1 MTLSNVVHLPTAQ
14 EAEEAKITSRA
25 LSKYAHNE
33 RLHLKIASN
42 NNESEDLMLP
52 GYAINLLL
60 TMLTE
65 MSKGNAI
72 TVMPIHAEL
81 STQETAELLNVSRPH
96 LVYLLEQGK
105 IPFRKVGTHR
115 RVLAKD
121 VFEYKQ
127 RIDEARLK
135 ALDDL
140 AAQAQELGMG
150 DAKGGDIDLYI
161 EPQTQK
167 IADLIIAKLHFL
179 KDLHKKIGEQKI
191 D

>member
-1 MTLSNVVHLPTAQ
+1 MTLSNAVHLPTAQ

-42 NNESEDLMLP
+42 NNESEDLILP

-60 TMLTE
+60 AMLTE

-96 LVYLLEQGK
+96 LVDLLEQGK

-115 RVLAKD
+115 RVLAND
-121 VFEYKQ
+121 VFDYKQ

-150 DAKGGDIDLYI
+150 Y
-161 EPQTQK
+161 E
-167 IADLIIAKLHFL
+167 
-179 KDLHKKIGEQKI
+179 
-191 D
+191 

>member
-1 MTLSNVVHLPTAQ
+1 MTLSNVVHLPTVQ

-25 LSKYAHNE
+25 LSKYAQSE

-42 NNESEDLMLP
+42 NESEDLILP

-60 TMLTE
+60 AMLTE

-72 TVMPIHAEL
+72 TVMPIHAEF

-96 LVYLLEQGK
+96 IVDLLEQGK
-105 IPFRKVGTHR
+105 IPFRKVGSHR
-115 RVLAKD
+115 RILVND

-127 RIDEARLK
+127 RIDEARFK

-140 AAQAQELGMG
+140 AAQAQDLGMG
-150 DAKGGDIDLYI
+150 Y
-161 EPQTQK
+161 E
-167 IADLIIAKLHFL
+167 
-179 KDLHKKIGEQKI
+179 
-191 D
+191 

>member
-42 NNESEDLMLP
+42 NSESEDLILP

-60 TMLTE
+60 AMLTE

-96 LVYLLEQGK
+96 LVNLLEQGN

-115 RVLAKD
+115 RILAND
-121 VFEYKQ
+121 VFDYKQ
-127 RIDEARLK
+127 RIDEARFK

-150 DAKGGDIDLYI
+150 Y
-161 EPQTQK
+161 E
-167 IADLIIAKLHFL
+167 
-179 KDLHKKIGEQKI
+179 
-191 D
+191 

>member
-1 MTLSNVVHLPTAQ
+1 VTLSNVVHLPTAQ

-42 NNESEDLMLP
+42 NNESEDLILP

-60 TMLTE
+60 AMLTE

-96 LVYLLEQGK
+96 LVDLLEQGK

-115 RVLAKD
+115 RVLAND
-121 VFEYKQ
+121 VFDYKQ
-127 RIDEARLK
+127 RIDAARLK

-150 DAKGGDIDLYI
+150 Y
-161 EPQTQK
+161 E
-167 IADLIIAKLHFL
+167 
-179 KDLHKKIGEQKI
+179 
-191 D
+191 

>member
-42 NNESEDLMLP
+42 NESEDLILP

-60 TMLTE
+60 AMLTE

-96 LVYLLEQGK
+96 LVDLLEQGK

-115 RVLAKD
+115 RILAND
-121 VFEYKQ
+121 VFDYKQ

-140 AAQAQELGMG
+140 AAQAQLLGMG
-150 DAKGGDIDLYI
+150 Y
-161 EPQTQK
+161 E
-167 IADLIIAKLHFL
+167 
-179 KDLHKKIGEQKI
+179 
-191 D
+191 

>member
-1 MTLSNVVHLPTAQ
+1 MSVSNIAHLPTPQ

-25 LSKYAHNE
+25 LSKYAHND
-33 RLHLKIASN
+33 RLHLKIANQN
-42 NNESEDLMLP
+42 NDPDDLILP

-60 TMLTE
+60 DILTE

-81 STQETAELLNVSRPH
+81 TTQETAELLNVSRPH
-96 LVYLLEQGK
+96 LVELLEQGK

-121 VFEYKQ
+121 VFDYKQ
-127 RIDEARLK
+127 RIDEDRLE
-135 ALDDL
+135 ALDEL

-150 DAKGGDIDLYI
+150 Y
-161 EPQTQK
+161 E
-167 IADLIIAKLHFL
+167 
-179 KDLHKKIGEQKI
+179 
-191 D
+191 

>member
-1 MTLSNVVHLPTAQ
+1 VTLSNIAHLPTPQ

-25 LSKYAHNE
+25 LSKYANNE
-33 RLHLKIASN
+33 RLHIKIAGDNS
-42 NNESEDLMLP
+42 ESDDLIVP

-60 TMLTE
+60 DILTE

-81 STQETAELLNVSRPH
+81 STQETAGLLNVSRPH
-96 LVYLLEQGK
+96 LVELLEQGK

-121 VFEYKQ
+121 VFDYKQ
-127 RIDEARLK
+127 RIDEDRLK
-135 ALDDL
+135 ALDEL

-150 DAKGGDIDLYI
+150 Y
-161 EPQTQK
+161 E
-167 IADLIIAKLHFL
+167 
-179 KDLHKKIGEQKI
+179 
-191 D
+191 

>member
-1 MTLSNVVHLPTAQ
+1 MTLSNIAHLPTPQ

-33 RLHLKIASN
+33 RLHLKIASD
-42 NNESEDLMLP
+42 NNESDDLIVP

-60 TMLTE
+60 DILTE

-96 LVYLLEQGK
+96 LVDLLEQGK

-121 VFEYKQ
+121 VFDYKQ
-127 RIDEARLK
+127 RIDADRLK
-135 ALDDL
+135 ALDEL
-140 AAQAQELGMG
+140 AAQAQALGMG
-150 DAKGGDIDLYI
+150 Y
-161 EPQTQK
+161 E
-167 IADLIIAKLHFL
+167 
-179 KDLHKKIGEQKI
+179 
-191 D
+191 

>member
-1 MTLSNVVHLPTAQ
+1 MEVNKMTSSNAVTQLPTSQ

-33 RLHLKIASN
+33 RLRLKILNDSKDA
-42 NNESEDLMLP
+42 EDLILP
-52 GYAINLLL
+52 GYALNLLL
-60 TMLTE
+60 DILTE

-81 STQETAELLNVSRPH
+81 STQEAAEILNVSRPH
-96 LVYLLEQGK
+96 LVELLEQGK

-121 VFEYKQ
+121 VFDYKKQ
-127 RIDEARLK
+127 TDNDRSKTLEE
-135 ALDDL
+135 L

-150 DAKGGDIDLYI
+150 Y
-161 EPQTQK
+161 E
-167 IADLIIAKLHFL
+167 
-179 KDLHKKIGEQKI
+179 
-191 D
+191 

>member
-1 MTLSNVVHLPTAQ
+1 MTLSNVVNWPTAQ

-42 NNESEDLMLP
+42 NNESEDLILP

-96 LVYLLEQGK
+96 LVNLLEQGK

-115 RVLAKD
+115 RVLAND
-121 VFEYKQ
+121 VFDYKQ
-127 RIDEARLK
+127 RIDEARFK

-150 DAKGGDIDLYI
+150 Y
-161 EPQTQK
+161 E
-167 IADLIIAKLHFL
+167 
-179 KDLHKKIGEQKI
+179 
-191 D
+191 

>member
-1 MTLSNVVHLPTAQ
+1 MTLSNIAHLPTPQ

-25 LSKYAHNE
+25 LSKYANNE
-33 RLHLKIASN
+33 RLHIKIASS
-42 NNESEDLMLP
+42 NNESDDLILP

-60 TMLTE
+60 NILTE

-72 TVMPIHAEL
+72 MVMPIHAEL

-96 LVYLLEQGK
+96 LVDLLEQGK

-121 VFEYKQ
+121 VFYYKQ
-127 RIDEARLK
+127 RIDEDRLK
-135 ALDDL
+135 ALDEL

-150 DAKGGDIDLYI
+150 Y
-161 EPQTQK
+161 E
-167 IADLIIAKLHFL
+167 
-179 KDLHKKIGEQKI
+179 
-191 D
+191 

>member
-42 NNESEDLMLP
+42 NNESEDLILP

-60 TMLTE
+60 AMLTE

-96 LVYLLEQGK
+96 LVNLLEQGN

-115 RVLAKD
+115 RILAND
-121 VFEYKQ
+121 VFDYKQ
-127 RIDEARLK
+127 RIDEARFK

-150 DAKGGDIDLYI
+150 Y
-161 EPQTQK
+161 E
-167 IADLIIAKLHFL
+167 
-179 KDLHKKIGEQKI
+179 
-191 D
+191 

>member
-1 MTLSNVVHLPTAQ
+1 VTLSNVIHLPTAQ

-42 NNESEDLMLP
+42 NNESEDLILP

-60 TMLTE
+60 AMLTE

-96 LVYLLEQGK
+96 LVDLLEQGK

-115 RVLAKD
+115 RVLAND
-121 VFEYKQ
+121 VFDYKQ
-127 RIDEARLK
+127 RIDAARFK

-140 AAQAQELGMG
+140 TAQAQELGMG
-150 DAKGGDIDLYI
+150 Y
-161 EPQTQK
+161 E
-167 IADLIIAKLHFL
+167 
-179 KDLHKKIGEQKI
+179 
-191 D
+191 

>member
-1 MTLSNVVHLPTAQ
+1 MAISNVAHLPTPQ

-33 RLHLKIASN
+33 RLHLKIASD
-42 NNESEDLMLP
+42 NNESEDLIVP

-60 TMLTE
+60 DILTE

-96 LVYLLEQGK
+96 LVELLEQGK

-121 VFEYKQ
+121 VFDYKQ
-127 RIDEARLK
+127 RIDSDRFK
-135 ALDDL
+135 ALDEL

-150 DAKGGDIDLYI
+150 Y
-161 EPQTQK
+161 E
-167 IADLIIAKLHFL
+167 
-179 KDLHKKIGEQKI
+179 
-191 D
+191 

>member
-1 MTLSNVVHLPTAQ
+1 VTLSNVVHLPTAQ

-42 NNESEDLMLP
+42 NNESEDLILP

-60 TMLTE
+60 AMLTE

-96 LVYLLEQGK
+96 LVDLLEQGK

-115 RVLAKD
+115 RVLAND
-121 VFEYKQ
+121 VFDYKQ
-127 RIDEARLK
+127 RIDEARFK

-150 DAKGGDIDLYI
+150 Y
-161 EPQTQK
+161 E
-167 IADLIIAKLHFL
+167 
-179 KDLHKKIGEQKI
+179 
-191 D
+191 

>member
-42 NNESEDLMLP
+42 NESEDLILP

-60 TMLTE
+60 AMLTE

-96 LVYLLEQGK
+96 LVDLLEQGK

-115 RVLAKD
+115 RVLAND
-121 VFEYKQ
+121 VFDYKQ

-150 DAKGGDIDLYI
+150 Y
-161 EPQTQK
+161 E
-167 IADLIIAKLHFL
+167 
-179 KDLHKKIGEQKI
+179 
-191 D
+191 

>member
-42 NNESEDLMLP
+42 NNESEDLILP

-60 TMLTE
+60 AMLTE

-96 LVYLLEQGK
+96 LVDLLEQGK
-105 IPFRKVGTHR
+105 MPFRKVGAHR
-115 RVLAKD
+115 RVLAND
-121 VFEYKQ
+121 VFDYKQ
-127 RIDEARLK
+127 RIDEARFK

-150 DAKGGDIDLYI
+150 Y
-161 EPQTQK
+161 E
-167 IADLIIAKLHFL
+167 
-179 KDLHKKIGEQKI
+179 
-191 D
+191 

>member
-1 MTLSNVVHLPTAQ
+1 MTLSNIAHLPTPQ

-25 LSKYAHNE
+25 LSKYAHND
-33 RLHLKIASN
+33 RLHLKIANQN
-42 NNESEDLMLP
+42 NDPDDLILP

-60 TMLTE
+60 DILTE

-81 STQETAELLNVSRPH
+81 TTQETAELLNVSRPH
-96 LVYLLEQGK
+96 LVELLEQGK

-121 VFEYKQ
+121 VFDYKQ
-127 RIDEARLK
+127 RIDAGRLE
-135 ALDDL
+135 ALDEL

-150 DAKGGDIDLYI
+150 Y
-161 EPQTQK
+161 E
-167 IADLIIAKLHFL
+167 
-179 KDLHKKIGEQKI
+179 
-191 D
+191 

>member
-42 NNESEDLMLP
+42 NNESEDLILP

-96 LVYLLEQGK
+96 LVDLLEQGK

-121 VFEYKQ
+121 VFDYKQ

-150 DAKGGDIDLYI
+150 Y
-161 EPQTQK
+161 E
-167 IADLIIAKLHFL
+167 
-179 KDLHKKIGEQKI
+179 
-191 D
+191 